1 MAQKQTAF
9 VVVTKSWHDLT
20 ITPLISGRESS
31 SKEDAHVLIG
41 PVHDL
46 SDARGLWLSDFT
58 SNVFRKDGTV
68 VHMNVLIPW
77 QHVLFVGVA
86 DESIPSPT
94 GFKGGTVGATENKR
108 ED

>member
-1 MAQKQTAF
+1 LGQF
-9 VVVTKSWHDLT
+9 
-20 ITPLISGRESS
+20 R
-31 SKEDAHVLIG
+31 
-41 PVHDL
+41 DL
-46 SDARGLWLSDFT
+46 SDPRGIWLSDFT

-94 GFKGGTVGATENKR
+94 GFQAGTIGATESNR
-108 ED
+108 ES